1 MKTVCSRAAAATLAL
16 AVGCVTS
23 DPGLESEAIRAQIE
37 QAPET
42 RAAAPPRLPEPTE
55 PPGVVVADGVSDD
68 EAVRLALW
76 NNAAFRE
83 ALAQLG
89 FSRADLAQA
98 GMLPN
103 PTLSL
108 LFPLGPKQLEYSVA
122 LSLDALWLQPRRVS
136 IARGDG
142 ARSAQALVQTGLDL
156 VRDVRVAS
164 AELALADERVR
175 NFEALLALRTEIRE
189 IAQRRLALA
198 DISELEFA
206 AVRLDDLQAREDAA
220 RSRAAARQ
228 AQQRWQMLLGLG
240 LREPEPVLVA
250 TGGEEACAGDY
261 ASLWQQTLFARP
273 DLRAGEL
280 AIETAASRAGLAV
293 AEIFTLTALLD
304 ANGSGSSGFETGPG
318 LSAAIPLLSQNQG
331 ARLRADAELER
342 AAAAYTALVQRAHLE
357 LVTALERAQEAERE
371 LRSVRDE
378 IEPQVGALLD
388 QVRRA
393 YALGNVG
400 YLAVLEA
407 SRQELG
413 VRTRKSELLA
423 ELRRSCAE
431 LDRSVGRR
439 VREQRLVRNAQAT
452 RSRA

>member
-1 MKTVCSRAAAATLAL
+1 
-16 AVGCVTS
+16 
-23 DPGLESEAIRAQIE
+23 
-37 QAPET
+37 
-42 RAAAPPRLPEPTE
+42 
-55 PPGVVVADGVSDD
+55 
-68 EAVRLALW
+68 
-76 NNAAFRE
+76 
-83 ALAQLG
+83 
-89 FSRADLAQA
+89 
-98 GMLPN
+98 
-103 PTLSL
+103 
-108 LFPLGPKQLEYSVA
+108 
-122 LSLDALWLQPRRVS
+122 
-136 IARGDG
+136 
-142 ARSAQALVQTGLDL
+142 
-156 VRDVRVAS
+156 
-164 AELALADERVR
+164 
-175 NFEALLALRTEIRE
+175 
-189 IAQRRLALA
+189 
-198 DISELEFA
+198 
-206 AVRLDDLQAREDAA
+206 
-220 RSRAAARQ
+220 
-228 AQQRWQMLLGLG
+228 MLLGLG
-240 LREPEPVLVA
+240 LREPPPVLVT

-280 AIETAASRAGLAV
+280 AIETAAKRAGLAV

-318 LSAAIPLLSQNQG
+318 LAASIPLLSQNQG
-331 ARLRADAELER
+331 ARLRADAELGR

-378 IEPQVGALLD
+378 IEPQVAALVD
-388 QVRRA
+388 QVRKA

-407 SRQELG
+407 NRQELG
-413 VRTRKSELLA
+413 VRMRESELVA